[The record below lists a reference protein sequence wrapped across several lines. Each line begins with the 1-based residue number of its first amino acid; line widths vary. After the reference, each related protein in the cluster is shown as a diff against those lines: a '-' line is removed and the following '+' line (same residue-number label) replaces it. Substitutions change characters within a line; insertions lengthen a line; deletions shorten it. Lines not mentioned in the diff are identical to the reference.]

1 VSVLVWYSGACDMY
15 QFKAGYLG
23 IFRRPADGG
32 MQFYTWDN
40 QSVNVEHPAAG
51 LVGRSWEPK

>member
-1 VSVLVWYSGACDMY
+1 MY